1 MAGWWGVRREGAARR
16 CYWGL
21 VVAACMSVVLLSAP
35 HVSAQSSTAPPDLPP
50 ELEEVAI
57 GLDKRLICPVCPGE
71 TINQSQATLAKQ
83 MRVIVRERLLQGQSE
98 QEIIDYF
105 VSVYG
110 NSVLAEPPR
119 QGFGLTA
126 WIVPPVALAVGA
138 ALLAL
143 VFRAMRRTAPA
154 LPPSANG
161 PGDDAPL
168 PDSLRLVD
176 QELGEEKV

>member
-1 MAGWWGVRREGAARR
+1 MRREDAARR

-21 VVAACMSVVLLSAP
+21 VVAACLSAVLLSALS
-35 HVSAQSSTAPPDLPP
+35 VSAQSSTAPPDLPP
-50 ELEEVAI
+50 ELEEVAV

-83 MRVIVRERLLQGQSE
+83 MRVIVRERLLQGQSA

-105 VSVYG
+105 VAVYG
-110 NSVLAEPPR
+110 DSVLAEPPR
-119 QGFGLTA
+119 RGFGLAA
-126 WIVPPVALAVGA
+126 WIVPPVALAVAA

-143 VFRAMRRTAPA
+143 VFRAMRRATPAPA
-154 LPPSANG
+154 PPADEL
-161 PGDDAPL
+161 GDDAPL
-168 PDSLRLVD
+168 PGSLRLVD

>member
-1 MAGWWGVRREGAARR
+1 MAGWWRVRREAAGW
-16 CYWGL
+16 CYRGL
-21 VVAACMSVVLLSAP
+21 VAAACLSVVLLAAP
-35 HVSAQSSTAPPDLPP
+35 HASAQSSTAPPDLPP

-83 MRVIVRERLLQGQSE
+83 MRIIVRERLLQGQSE

-110 NSVLAEPPR
+110 NSVLAAPPR

-126 WIVPPVALAVGA
+126 WVVPPVALAAGA

-154 LPPSANG
+154 PPPPANG
-161 PGDDAPL
+161 PGGDAPL

-176 QELGEEKV
+176 QELGEEKA

>member
-1 MAGWWGVRREGAARR
+1 MRREDAAKR

-21 VVAACMSVVLLSAP
+21 VVAACLAAVLLSAP
-35 HVSAQSSTAPPDLPP
+35 YVSAQGSTAPPDLPP

-110 NSVLAEPPR
+110 ISVLAEPPR

-126 WIVPPVALAVGA
+126 WIVPPAALAVGA

-143 VFRAMRRTAPA
+143 VFRAMRRTTPA
-154 LPPSANG
+154 LPRSVEG

-168 PDSLRLVD
+168 PESLRLVD
-176 QELGEEKV
+176 QELGEEKA